1 MNRNETHVI
10 HREEKMRYVSDRLE
24 DIIASLVTALVGAF
38 IVWEA
43 SGYKLGTL
51 TNMGPGFFPI
61 ILGCILLVLAAF
73 MLITS
78 RSSETPQSFD
88 RNQLRGTL
96 FLAAAFIAFA
106 NTVESLGMLASVFLG
121 VFLSAL
127 GNRKTHWVHAIILA
141 VATAVVATLIFR
153 VGLGL
158 QIEAF

>member
-1 MNRNETHVI
+1 
-10 HREEKMRYVSDRLE
+10 MRYITDRLE
-24 DIIASLVTALVGAF
+24 DVIASLVTAMIGGY

-51 TNMGPGFFPI
+51 TNMGPGYFPI
-61 ILGCILLVLAAF
+61 MLGSLMLFLAFVMLLTA
-73 MLITS
+73 
-78 RSSETPQSFD
+78 RPSSVPQPIGMD
-88 RNQLRGTL
+88 QLRGIL

-106 NTVESLGMLASVFLG
+106 FTVEAYGMLLSVFLG

-127 GNRKTHWVHAIILA
+127 GNRNTRWLHALILA

-158 QIEAF
+158 QIEAY